1 MSQEAVKRVI
11 DATCPYLL
19 TMVVVGVVVLVV
31 VVVVVAVVDVVVVV
45 VVVVLV
51 LVLLLVLVVVV
62 VPVAEGSAGDSLVS
76 SISLILCVCLLWPCP
91 PQGHWSAL

>member
-1 MSQEAVKRVI
+1 MYQEAVKRVI
-11 DATCPYLL
+11 HATCPYLL
-19 TMVVVGVVVLVV
+19 TMVVF
-31 VVVVVAVVDVVVVV
+31 VVVV

-51 LVLLLVLVVVV
+51 LVLVLVV

>member
-1 MSQEAVKRVI
+1 MKRVI

-19 TMVVVGVVVLVV
+19 TMVV

-45 VVVVLV
+45 VVVV
-51 LVLLLVLVVVV
+51 VLLLVLVLVVVV

-91 PQGHWSAL
+91 PQGHWSALCLLPSLLLSSGP